1 MSHLASPDDTQ
12 FRRDVEALL
21 FPKTEF
27 KHREHLRL
35 AYVYLCHRGADA
47 AHERMR
53 AALHAFIAHHGI
65 DPAKYSE
72 TLTRAWILAVRH
84 FMEKTPETACF
95 DDLVAAHPVMLD
107 SKIMLTHY
115 STELL
120 FSVGAPAGFVEPDRD
135 PIPRYSC

>member
-1 MSHLASPDDTQ
+1 MTHLASPADLQ
-12 FRRDVEALL
+12 FQRDFEALV
-21 FPKTEF
+21 FPKTEV

-35 AYVYLCHRGADA
+35 AYVYLCECDVEA

-53 AALHAFIAHHGI
+53 TVLHGFIAHHGI
-65 DPAKYSE
+65 DFSKYNE

-84 FMEKTPETACF
+84 FMEKTPDTSCF
-95 DDLVAAHPVMLD
+95 EDLIAAHPVMLD

-120 FSVGAPAGFVEPDRD
+120 FSPDARTGFVEPDRD
-135 PIPRYSC
+135 PIPRYRR

>member
-1 MSHLASPDDTQ
+1 MTHLASPDDLQ
-12 FRRDVEALL
+12 FRSDFEALV

-35 AYVYLCHRGADA
+35 AYVYLAEHDTEA
-47 AHERMR
+47 ALERMR
-53 AALHAFIAHHGI
+53 ATLHAFIAHHGI
-65 DPAKYSE
+65 DFSKYHE

-84 FMEKTPETACF
+84 FMERTPGTSCF
-95 DDLVAAHPVMLD
+95 DDLIRAHPVMLD

-120 FSVGAPAGFVEPDRD
+120 FSPEARAGFVEPDRD
-135 PIPRYSC
+135 PIPRYG